1 MDRKH
6 PAPSWPTD
14 NYGIY
19 HESKNENQVI
29 AKIKFLGLYLSKHK
43 DGMHMLIC
51 PFHCNGDNN
60 VAFYY
65 ESSDRN
71 PYGWYSCH
79 KCSVCRQTP
88 VPFYEKIGVSFS
100 EIVNK
105 SLIRLDKGLLSEILT
120 VLEYE
125 LERCDDIFQRR
136 GKLVRI
142 SVDTN
147 TEQIIITELLPEDI
161 RRILSKRCKFM
172 ILSSSEDK
180 WELRNLPAD
189 YCNNIYK
196 TQRQLKFK
204 EVIGIAIQPYLRQ
217 DGSLATTPGY
227 DQDTK
232 IFSHFPENA
241 YSIPAEPTQEDAKNA
256 LQCILDLFNEFPFAS
271 DDDKS
276 AAVSACMTSTIRVS
290 LPYAPMYHC
299 NAPQSSSGKTLLMKC
314 IAAFNTPFPV
324 ASLEFPHNNEEC
336 GKKMLALLKKGTS
349 VIFFDN
355 ANSNLPAYPSL
366 CSILTDE
373 YFSDRILG
381 QSEISEVST
390 RALFLSNGN
399 NVVPLKDL
407 RRRVIEFVILPTCEN
422 PATRTFS
429 KEPLLEVSTY
439 RTYYVSL
446 VLTMIRA
453 WIVAGCPEVDVPTIA
468 TYKDW
473 SNWCRQVLLW
483 LGLPDP
489 ATSLFRA
496 LDDDPD
502 RLILRRFL
510 HAWFDSFKSQS
521 VRLRDAIEKGNT
533 ALKEV
538 LTEINDGGKI
548 LNHRSLGKW
557 LSRNTRRT
565 VDGLTLEKDDSI
577 SLSAGSWRVISR

>member
-1 MDRKH
+1 MARSSVVL
-6 PAPSWPTD
+6 AP
-14 NYGIY
+14 
-19 HESKNENQVI
+19 
-29 AKIKFLGLYLSKHK
+29 
-43 DGMHMLIC
+43 

-88 VPFYEKIGVSFS
+88 VPFYEKIGVSFPD
-100 EIVNK
+100 IINK
-105 SLIRLDKGLLSEILT
+105 SLIRLDKGLFPEILAI
-120 VLEYE
+120 LEYE
-125 LERCDDIFQRR
+125 LERCDDIFQKR
-136 GKLVRI
+136 GKLIRI

-147 TEQIIITELLPEDI
+147 TDKLTITDLLAEDI
-161 RRILSKRCKFM
+161 RRILSERCKFM
-172 ILSSSEDK
+172 KLSSSGDK
-180 WELRNLPAD
+180 WDLCNLPAD

-196 TQRQLKFK
+196 TQRHLKFK
-204 EVIGIAIQPYLRQ
+204 EINDTATQPYLRK
-217 DGSLATTPGY
+217 DGSLVNMPGY

-232 IFSHFPENA
+232 IFSHFSKDDFP
-241 YSIPAEPTQEDAKNA
+241 IQAEPTREDAENS
-256 LQCILDLFNEFPFAS
+256 LLCIDGLLSEFPFAS
-271 DDDKS
+271 EEDKAAAIS
-276 AAVSACMTSTIRVS
+276 AILTSTIRIS
-290 LPYAPMYHC
+290 LPNAPMNHC

-314 IAAFNTPFPV
+314 IGAFNTSFPV
-324 ASLEFPHNNEEC
+324 ASLEFPNNNEEC
-336 GKKMLALLKKGTS
+336 AKKMLALLKKGTG

-355 ANSNLPAYPSL
+355 ANSNLTAYPSL

-429 KEPLLEVSTY
+429 KRPLDEILLN
-439 RTYYVSL
+439 RAYYVSL

-510 HAWFDSFKSQS
+510 HAWHDSFKNQR
-521 VRLRDAIEKGNT
+521 VMLRDAIERGNT
-533 ALKEV
+533 TLKEV

-548 LNHRSLGKW
+548 LNHRSIGKW
-557 LSRNTRRT
+557 LSKHSRRT

-577 SLSAGSWRVISR
+577 TLSAGSWRVSSR